1 MLSTGS
7 GPPGPCVSRGAP
19 MKLRRLVT
27 LTLSTATT
35 LVVVLGMASAAS
47 AATAEQRLTVLGTFT
62 QSPLSSY
69 DSWNSARQN
78 QGVWV
83 DYAYDWSTDFCS
95 ASPDQPLGFD
105 FRYRNYKALGQ
116 FASNKDHV
124 DSAFY
129 ADLKRK
135 CATYNFFVRPSCY
148 SLAWTYYEAVH
159 FFGSLVVDSA
169 AIDRAAALKAD
180 GEAAAIGASAGMD

>member
-1 MLSTGS
+1 
-7 GPPGPCVSRGAP
+7 

-27 LTLSTATT
+27 LTLSTAAT

-47 AATAEQRLTVLGTFT
+47 AATAEQKLTVLGTFT

-105 FRYRNYKALGQ
+105 FRMPCWRHDFGYRNYKALGQ
-116 FASNKDHV
+116 FASNKDHI

-169 AIDRAAALKAD
+169 DIDSAAALKAD
-180 GEAAAIGASAGMD
+180 GEAAAIGAGAGMD